1 MSQSFSITA
10 EGPIRS
16 GQERR
21 KSLDRTARLFRNFAS
36 GRRESGPAGDHHNSA
51 NRPRGY
57 SQSGQTGTPRNLP
70 AKSPP
75 AGGRH
80 LDNGQTSGFGRGGDF
95 SPA

>member
-51 NRPRGY
+51 NRPGGY
-57 SQSGQTGTPRNLP
+57 SQSGQTATPRNLP
-70 AKSPP
+70 AKSAP
-75 AGGRH
+75 AGGWH
-80 LDNGQTSGFGRGGDF
+80 LGSDHSSGFGTGLDF
-95 SPA
+95 FPA